1 MSTNK
6 KLWIDFLLADM
17 EKNLT
22 SKQDTSLFMMADQ
35 SSTFISAPLLVI
47 YGYF

>member
-6 KLWIDFLLADM
+6 KIWVDFLCTDM
-17 EKNLT
+17 KKNLT